1 MPNCS
6 SFRRMLGST
15 QLEQAPG
22 EESDVPGLGLSHG
35 AGGGIKQ
42 GSPGGVLGWC
52 PALGL
57 LSQHCNAAPAGAEAG
72 EGPGLNVRGSD
83 THLPAAGWLHFLYRA
98 GKNKCQVLLTQEQ
111 TCGAGLQQLREPTHR
126 GVPLPSLPSLTRTG
140 FWFFFFSP
148 AGLPGAAILAQVQL
162 PHAKA

>member
-1 MPNCS
+1 
-6 SFRRMLGST
+6 MLGST

-35 AGGGIKQ
+35 AGGG
-42 GSPGGVLGWC
+42 SNRDPLGGFWVGAQ
-52 PALGL
+52 PLGL

-111 TCGAGLQQLREPTHR
+111 TRGVGLQQLREPTHR

-140 FWFFFFSP
+140 FWFFFFSLLGSQ
-148 AGLPGAAILAQVQL
+148 ALQF
-162 PHAKA
+162 